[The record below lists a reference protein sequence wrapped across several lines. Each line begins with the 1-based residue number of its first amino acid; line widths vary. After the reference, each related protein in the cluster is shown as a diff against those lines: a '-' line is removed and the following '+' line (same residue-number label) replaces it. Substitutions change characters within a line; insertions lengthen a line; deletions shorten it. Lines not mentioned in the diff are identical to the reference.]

1 MITIV
6 VIVIALIIAYG
17 IYSNS
22 KSSLDLETSLETSLK
37 KPVDKPAD
45 KDKPDKDKQTT
56 SPPQVPVENPVDIPA
71 DKDKPDKDKQTTF
84 PPQVPVE
91 NPVDIPPAGQTKP
104 PSEESGPGTRI
115 EIQEQADGNPADD
128 DADSSIKADD
138 SADKENGEEDNPG
151 NDESGDGT
159 SEAPA
164 GQTKSLKRK
173 RKRIDAK
180 DADDHDDVG
189 TSEAPA
195 EEAAVEPATAANDV
209 TAADEKPQEQ
219 AGEATSNQNN
229 SGEPAATAVEDK
241 PPQWQSILILPK
253 EKMDEREKDGLTSS
267 TDYGYEYAGY
277 EYKGPFKF
285 GRDVEHEVKKVIQNA
300 NANKK
305 SVNIYVTT
313 SNDVMKD
320 VIESYP
326 NTDMDMVK
334 IIDLK
339 SYVNKESG
347 GETNDSQSGGQRF
360 SQSNFNPSQQSKAM
374 GLRQGTTNAIQK
386 DLNTDKS
393 PVKERPRKR
402 VLFETAIKN
411 LPRKYEIEA
420 ATKDFDFKK
429 VHSILDDLSRK
440 GIQVDDVKKLLP
452 NVDKANQ
459 IKYNIESIRKEFDKG
474 VADTNKDAFDKTL
487 NKLRNNL
494 YWGANSR
501 ASSLIDEFNVN
512 YTPTKDYSKIR
523 LNDYLIEVVRHSDI
537 KEMVKALSQK
547 LDYENFDYDEATK
560 KKFTSLTKMT
570 KADFMKY
577 DSDSDSLKK
586 QVVQYDLNHIVKNF
600 DASNLRVIEKQF
612 DTVFTKT
619 KLIVDCREKDAAL
632 LEYINKLKLFDNY
645 LTSIV
650 SGISSGGA
658 PAEECRND
666 VQQRVTRAMAATSQL
681 TDEAVQKI
689 NVDFENKLNG
699 VEQKVKRIKGEKNE
713 EEQTFHTRIKALRLA
728 VAGAKSNGRPVPD
741 DAVKHLEKLKNL
753 VDAAE
758 AKRVKDAE
766 RKAADESEN
775 DTNSESSFRSVDEP
789 EAEADEAA
797 AQQAEEEAK
806 RAEEEAKNAAA
817 KAKADE
823 EAKKAAAKAKADE
836 EAEKA
841 AAKAKADEEEAR
853 QAAAEEEIFSEQGKL
868 KVKIKELLPKVQQDE
883 FQEKLRNESKKF
895 EIRPESL
902 PELRNV
908 FKEILSEVELKAAEL
923 DVKNLFESKRVEPHA
938 QMNVLITDTTHLKS
952 EEAIKKLLRL
962 AECAAKE
969 PDFHIKEFNNCP
981 IIHPI
986 SGGSKVRNMNVNVQL
1001 SPKTI
1006 GLIENMGFYNMVK
1019 LFRWKHYTTSLD
1031 ENLEIVVFKDYLAT
1045 LILCT
1050 FLYAAKQD
1058 KLALGTL
1065 SDQIISMLLYSKYGN
1080 DKLLLLP
1087 YYLPCL

>member
-1 MITIV
+1 
-6 VIVIALIIAYG
+6 
-17 IYSNS
+17 
-22 KSSLDLETSLETSLK
+22 
-37 KPVDKPAD
+37 
-45 KDKPDKDKQTT
+45 
-56 SPPQVPVENPVDIPA
+56 
-71 DKDKPDKDKQTTF
+71 
-84 PPQVPVE
+84 
-91 NPVDIPPAGQTKP
+91 
-104 PSEESGPGTRI
+104 
-115 EIQEQADGNPADD
+115 
-128 DADSSIKADD
+128 
-138 SADKENGEEDNPG
+138 
-151 NDESGDGT
+151 
-159 SEAPA
+159 
-164 GQTKSLKRK
+164 
-173 RKRIDAK
+173 
-180 DADDHDDVG
+180 
-189 TSEAPA
+189 
-195 EEAAVEPATAANDV
+195 
-209 TAADEKPQEQ
+209 
-219 AGEATSNQNN
+219 
-229 SGEPAATAVEDK
+229 
-241 PPQWQSILILPK
+241 
-253 EKMDEREKDGLTSS
+253 
-267 TDYGYEYAGY
+267 
-277 EYKGPFKF
+277 
-285 GRDVEHEVKKVIQNA
+285 
-300 NANKK
+300 
-305 SVNIYVTT
+305 
-313 SNDVMKD
+313 
-320 VIESYP
+320 
-326 NTDMDMVK
+326 
-334 IIDLK
+334 
-339 SYVNKESG
+339 
-347 GETNDSQSGGQRF
+347 
-360 SQSNFNPSQQSKAM
+360 M

-420 ATKDFDFKK
+420 ATKHFDFKK

-823 EAKKAAAKAKADE
+823 E
-836 EAEKA
+836 
-841 AAKAKADEEEAR
+841 EAR

>member
-37 KPVDKPAD
+37 KPVDK
-45 KDKPDKDKQTT
+45 
-56 SPPQVPVENPVDIPA
+56 PA

-823 EAKKAAAKAKADE
+823 E
-836 EAEKA
+836 
-841 AAKAKADEEEAR
+841 EAR

>member
-56 SPPQVPVENPVDIPA
+56 S
-71 DKDKPDKDKQTTF
+71 

>member
-823 EAKKAAAKAKADE
+823 E
-836 EAEKA
+836 
-841 AAKAKADEEEAR
+841 EAR